1 MLKQS
6 ARSINTSL
14 QQFCADPMAP
24 AQIHGFF
31 LGLMAGPDEVQENV
45 WLTELFYR
53 DAESAKSTPSFESFP
68 HLREYVKTCEA
79 AFNEAYQ
86 EITGGNPAAGYHF
99 EDRADAET
107 IETARELSA
116 GFLRGFRLAGG
127 MDDESRLD
135 DAAVRAFSVL
145 YALANPERTAE
156 ILEESENPEELSE
169 ATLVDLVPAGVLK
182 LAFVMHAGDTS
193 GDADDGNDAG
203 DGTGADDGN
212 DADDGAGT
220 AERDSDDDP
229 PNSGE
234 TGR

>member
-1 MLKQS
+1 MLKQT

-14 QQFCADPMAP
+14 QQFCADPMGP

-86 EITGGNPAAGYHF
+86 EITGANPAAGYHF

-156 ILEESENPEELSE
+156 ILEESENPEKVSE
-169 ATLVDLVPAGVLK
+169 NALVDLVPAAVLK
-182 LAFVMHAGDTS
+182 LAFAMHAGDTV
-193 GDADDGNDAG
+193 GTGDAG
-203 DGTGADDGN
+203 DGTGADDG
-212 DADDGAGT
+212 GGT
-220 AERDSDDDP
+220 PERGSDDDP
-229 PNSGE
+229 PDSGK

>member
-1 MLKQS
+1 MLKQT

-31 LGLMAGPDEVQENV
+31 LGLMSGPDEVQENV

-53 DAESAKSTPSFESFP
+53 DAESAKSTPSFDSFP
-68 HLREYVKTCEA
+68 HLREYVKTCES
-79 AFNEAYQ
+79 AFNEAYG

-169 ATLVDLVPAGVLK
+169 NTLVDLVPAAVLK
-182 LAFVMHAGDTS
+182 LAFVMHAGDS
-193 GDADDGNDAG
+193 S
-203 DGTGADDGN
+203 
-212 DADDGAGT
+212 GAGAGGASPEAGT
-220 AERDSDDDP
+220 DDDP
-229 PNSGE
+229 PDSGK

>member
-1 MLKQS
+1 MLKQT

-14 QQFCADPMAP
+14 EQFCADPMGAP
-24 AQIHGFF
+24 QIHGFF
-31 LGLMAGPDEVQENV
+31 LGLMAGPDEVEENV

-79 AFNEAYQ
+79 AFNEAYE
-86 EITGGNPAAGYHF
+86 EITTGDPAKGYHF
-99 EDRADAET
+99 EDRADSET
-107 IETARELSA
+107 VEAARELSG

-156 ILEESENPEELSE
+156 ILEESENPEELSDSR
-169 ATLVDLVPAGVLK
+169 LVDLVPAAVLK
-182 LAFVMHAGDTS
+182 LAFTMHAGPAES
-193 GDADDGNDAG
+193 GGTGVEGSAG
-203 DGTGADDGN
+203 DSDGADGP
-212 DADDGAGT
+212 AEAGPDEPT
-220 AERDSDDDP
+220 DP
-229 PNSGE
+229 DE
-234 TGR
+234 

>member
-1 MLKQS
+1 MLKQT

-79 AFNEAYQ
+79 AFNEAYE

-169 ATLVDLVPAGVLK
+169 KTLVDLVPAAVLK
-182 LAFVMHAGDTS
+182 LAFVMHAGEAGGT
-193 GDADDGNDAG
+193 GGAAG
-203 DGTGADDGN
+203 DGS
-212 DADDGAGT
+212 GAGDGG
-220 AERDSDDDP
+220 APPQAGADDDP
-229 PNSGE
+229 PDSGK

>member
-1 MLKQS
+1 MV
-6 ARSINTSL
+6 
-14 QQFCADPMAP
+14 P

-79 AFNEAYQ
+79 AFNEAY
-86 EITGGNPAAGYHF
+86 EEVTGGNPAAGYHF

-107 IETARELSA
+107 IETARQLSA

-135 DAAVRAFSVL
+135 EAAVRAFSVL

-156 ILEESENPEELSE
+156 ILEESENPEKVSE
-169 ATLVDLVPAGVLK
+169 NTLVDLVPAAVLK
-182 LAFVMHAGDTS
+182 LAFAMHAGDTGS
-193 GDADDGNDAG
+193 DAG
-203 DGTGADDGN
+203 DGSDDGTGADDG
-212 DADDGAGT
+212 GGT
-220 AERDSDDDP
+220 PEQGSDDDP
-229 PNSGE
+229 PDPSE
-234 TGR
+234 TGQ

>member
-1 MLKQS
+1 
-6 ARSINTSL
+6 
-14 QQFCADPMAP
+14 MAP

-79 AFNEAYQ
+79 AFNEAYE

-99 EDRADAET
+99 EDRSDADAV
-107 IETARELSA
+107 ETARTLSA
-116 GFLRGFRLAGG
+116 GFLRGFRLSGG

-135 DAAVRAFSVL
+135 EASVRAFSVL

-156 ILEESENPEELSE
+156 ILEDSENPEELSE
-169 ATLVDLVPAGVLK
+169 TTLVDLVPAAVLK
-182 LAFVMHAGDTS
+182 LAFVMHATDETES
-193 GDADDGNDAG
+193 ADPREND
-203 DGTGADDGN
+203 
-212 DADDGAGT
+212 
-220 AERDSDDDP
+220 P
-229 PNSGE
+229 GE